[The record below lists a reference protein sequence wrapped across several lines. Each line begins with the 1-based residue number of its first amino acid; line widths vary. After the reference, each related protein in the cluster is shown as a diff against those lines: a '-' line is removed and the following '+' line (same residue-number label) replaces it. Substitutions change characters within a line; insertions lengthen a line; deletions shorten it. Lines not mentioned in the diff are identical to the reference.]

1 MKNTFFSNFVI
12 LIKGMCMGIADIV
25 PGVSGGTIAIIT
37 GVYEE
42 LLKTINK
49 FDFKILKEFRNGKAK
64 TIWETYNLN
73 FLSFLG
79 FGILL
84 SIVILSHFILILLNE
99 YPIALWSLFLG
110 LISSSII
117 FLFKTT
123 SKLNFT
129 NSKYLIPSQ
138 LYFLIIGGFI
148 ALYIQTLSSSSSIE
162 VNSLYLFFCG
172 MISITAMLLP
182 GISGAYILV
191 LLGAYET
198 MLITLKEVSK
208 LNSEYFMNFISFALG
223 ALLSIKLFSKLL
235 TWAYKNYKN
244 NTVFCLI
251 GFMIGSLP
259 TLWPWKKNSDS
270 GFFLDRLYIPENYFN
285 NSEFNEGILFFIIG
299 IILVLLLEFISNKNE
314 KKK

>member
-99 YPIALWSLFLG
+99 YPIALWSLFFG

-208 LNSEYFMNFISFALG
+208 LNSEYFMNFI
-223 ALLSIKLFSKLL
+223 
-235 TWAYKNYKN
+235 
-244 NTVFCLI
+244 
-251 GFMIGSLP
+251 
-259 TLWPWKKNSDS
+259 
-270 GFFLDRLYIPENYFN
+270 
-285 NSEFNEGILFFIIG
+285 
-299 IILVLLLEFISNKNE
+299 
-314 KKK
+314 

>member
-64 TIWETYNLN
+64 TIWEIYNLN

-123 SKLNFT
+123 SKLNFK

-235 TWAYKNYKN
+235 TWSYNNYKN
-244 NTVFCLI
+244 NTLFCLI

-270 GFFLDRLYIPENYFN
+270 SFFLDRLYIPENYFN